1 MIENVRSTAIDDLPH
16 VPCCGM
22 RRLIAAAY
30 GRGKRRSGQREA
42 AQLASKSGPQRHP
55 MPADEQWLNSTRIS
69 FALRA
74 TSLVT
79 GKCFFTMSLTKH
91 DLAARS

>member
-1 MIENVRSTAIDDLPH
+1 
-16 VPCCGM
+16 M
-22 RRLIAAAY
+22 RRLIAAAC
-30 GRGKRRSGQREA
+30 GRGKRRSYQREA
-42 AQLASKSGPQRHP
+42 AQLASKAALNGAP
-55 MPADEQWLNSTRIS
+55 MRADEQQLNGTCTL